1 MDGVFPQVVFR
12 FLGIPVR
19 DTVVST
25 WVMMALI
32 VGAAAL
38 IGRRRPMALE
48 MLVDF
53 LIDTISGVMGRPA
66 EFYLPL
72 LGTLAIFIAVANT
85 VGIVPIVVTPTRDIN
100 TPLALA
106 LVVFF
111 SVHYFGIR
119 AKGLVGYFK
128 DMASPV
134 FMLPLEIVGQLSRT
148 LSLTLRL
155 FGNVLS
161 TELIVAVIF
170 ALVPL
175 IVPLPLVAFSMLTGV
190 LQAYIFTVLATVYI
204 GAGLEASEQRSK
216 EERSR

>member
-1 MDGVFPQVVFR
+1 MEGVFPRAMFTV
-12 FLGIPVR
+12 LGIPLR
-19 DTVVST
+19 DTIVST
-25 WVMMALI
+25 WIMMVII
-32 VGAAAL
+32 VGAAA
-38 IGRRRPMALE
+38 IVGRRRPMALE

-66 EFYLPL
+66 GPYLPF
-72 LGTLAIFIAVANT
+72 LGTLAIFIAVAN
-85 VGIVPIVVTPTRDIN
+85 VIGIVPFVITPTRDIN
-100 TPLALA
+100 TPLSLA

-119 AKGLVGYFK
+119 AKGVVGYFK
-128 DMASPV
+128 AMASPI
-134 FMLPLEIVGQLSRT
+134 FMLPLELVGQLSRT

-161 TELIVAVIF
+161 TEMIVAVIF

-204 GAGLEASEQRSK
+204 GAGLEASEQ
-216 EERSR
+216 

>member
-1 MDGVFPQVVFR
+1 VESVFPRAMFTV
-12 FLGIPVR
+12 LGIPLR
-19 DTVVST
+19 DTIVST
-25 WVMMALI
+25 WIMMVII
-32 VGAAAL
+32 VGAAA
-38 IGRRRPMALE
+38 IVGRRRPMALE

-66 EFYLPL
+66 GPYLPF
-72 LGTLAIFIAVANT
+72 LGTLAIFIAVAN
-85 VGIVPIVVTPTRDIN
+85 VIGIVPFVITPTRDIN
-100 TPLALA
+100 TPLSLA

-119 AKGLVGYFK
+119 AKGVVGYFK
-128 DMASPV
+128 AMASPI
-134 FMLPLEIVGQLSRT
+134 FMLPLELVGQLSRT

-161 TELIVAVIF
+161 TEMIVAVIF

-204 GAGLEASEQRSK
+204 GAGLEASEQ
-216 EERSR
+216 

>member
-1 MDGVFPQVVFR
+1 MFTV
-12 FLGIPVR
+12 LGIPLR
-19 DTVVST
+19 DTIVST
-25 WVMMALI
+25 WIMMVII
-32 VGAAAL
+32 VGAAA
-38 IGRRRPMALE
+38 IVGRRRPMALE

-66 EFYLPL
+66 GPYLPF
-72 LGTLAIFIAVANT
+72 LGTLAIFIAVAN
-85 VGIVPIVVTPTRDIN
+85 VIGIVPFVITPTRDIN
-100 TPLALA
+100 TPLSLA

-119 AKGLVGYFK
+119 AKGVVGYFK
-128 DMASPV
+128 AMASPI
-134 FMLPLEIVGQLSRT
+134 FMLPLELVGQLSRT

-161 TELIVAVIF
+161 TEMIVAVIF

-204 GAGLEASEQRSK
+204 GAGLEASEQ
-216 EERSR
+216 